1 MMKFMLPTTTSSHVY
16 NIPSDEEWLE
26 ETIQDAEELEES
38 VINSEN
44 DCQSIAGSYRGVK
57 RASDRNDK
65 ALKRRVLNLVAS
77 RLESPSANNALVNH
91 IQEELQLVPPE
102 MMPIVKK
109 LFSEVLMQAQTKSLN
124 THSIIY
130 TPEQQFIP

>member
-1 MMKFMLPTTTSSHVY
+1 MLTLT
-16 NIPSDEEWLE
+16 NILYMGFFIQ
-26 ETIQDAEELEES
+26 TIQDAEELEES

-57 RASDRNDK
+57 RASDR
-65 ALKRRVLNLVAS
+65 LVYSVLNLVAS
-77 RLESPSANNALVNH
+77 RLESPSANHALINH

-109 LFSEVLMQAQTKSLN
+109 LFSEVLMKAQTKSLN
-124 THSIIY
+124 TNSIIY
-130 TPEQQFIP
+130 TPEQQYLP